1 MTEFSPNFFVD
12 APPKMTRREQQ
23 RILGVK
29 AVIAGLQDVVL
40 PEPDPTTVSEIYEQ
54 LEFDLEPLHD
64 SSPKAMWDK
73 WIAHRGDLDA

>member
-12 APPKMTRREQQ
+12 APPKMTRREQH

-40 PEPDPTTVSEIYEQ
+40 PELDPTTDLGAQRLGQ
-54 LEFDLEPLHD
+54 LTLFDFDLLPELPEAL
-64 SSPKAMWDK
+64 
-73 WIAHRGDLDA
+73 